1 MAIERIKWN
10 IKAFKALRRSP
21 EVMSDLIARGSK
33 VADAAGPGF
42 EISPVT
48 GKNRGRVSV
57 RTATAEAREE
67 NARTNSLVRA
77 IDAGR

>member
-1 MAIERIKWN
+1 MSVDKIKWN
-10 IKAFKALRRSP
+10 IEGFKALRKSP
-21 EVMSDLIARGSK
+21 EVMSDLIARGNK

-57 RTATAEAREE
+57 RTATAEARED
-67 NARTNSLVRA
+67 NARSNSLVRA